1 MTLQEIRQEF
11 SSLLHHYA
19 PFAASTTFLHAHC
32 TMHYA
37 LCTMHYMHHV
47 RGSDFAREF
56 SSHTDTALLWCSTT
70 GRSVLHNTLHWSK
83 FSPHPTPLNR
93 GRQDDTDV
101 AHRAHSPS
109 VFSLYGLFWTPS
121 STYSCSLKYHS
132 LHYSA
137 FPGDVFNCS
146 FLYCGWNSF
155 AVHLTDAPVVSNA
168 LEASWMHQ
176 WDAVFQASSW
186 NLPHLA
192 IFQVQNSHLTSAA
205 YF

>member
-70 GRSVLHNTLHWSK
+70 GRSVLHNTLHWSE

-101 AHRAHSPS
+101 AHRAAQMHRTFSFS
-109 VFSLYGLFWTPS
+109 VFPVRSIL
-121 STYSCSLKYHS
+121 
-132 LHYSA
+132 
-137 FPGDVFNCS
+137 
-146 FLYCGWNSF
+146 NSF
-155 AVHLTDAPVVSNA
+155 QHVFFFTEVPFTA
-168 LEASWMHQ
+168 LQCVPWGC
-176 WDAVFQASSW
+176 
-186 NLPHLA
+186 
-192 IFQVQNSHLTSAA
+192 I
-205 YF
+205 